1 MANLPETPQF
11 DEGIYQ
17 IETVDPV
24 VGGPNGI
31 SNESARGLAN
41 RTRYLK
47 NQVDALQSQKA
58 PLHSPNF
65 TGAPTVPTP
74 GISDSSAQI
83 ATTGWVAQ
91 RVTNL
96 AAPAAHV
103 GAGGNA
109 HPAAT
114 TSTAG
119 FMSAS
124 DKQKLDGIA
133 AGAQANAVTSVAGKT
148 GAVTLAVSDVPGAA
162 PLTAP
167 RFTGH
172 VVIDGGAS
180 RVSLENGAHLQVI
193 SDSGGIHVRNTDIM
207 GRTAADLI
215 RGSTT
220 VHRVP
225 NMQWISQNV
234 VNSINGKRGDIS
246 KLAVADVDGAAPLA
260 SPRFTGSTYFS
271 TGGNKSAF
279 TTDGYFNHN
288 HKYMGTLANVDD
300 SYVPNIYALKRL
312 FAALDGPVFT
322 GSTRFMGPVDFSHG
336 VAVTANTVAND
347 NNSFHVATTG
357 WVRNA
362 MANIAST
369 QGFAKSGNWTSGFF
383 KLPSWLGSL
392 IIQWVHVNS
401 ASTGHNTVRW
411 PISWP
416 NECLAAIISPR
427 DGSSWTMGVTP
438 AIATF
443 SWECPT
449 ARNGNNAAGTVFGIG
464 W

>member
-24 VGGPNGI
+24 VGGPNGV

-65 TGAPTVPTP
+65 TGAPQAPTP

-114 TSTAG
+114 SSTAG
-119 FMSAS
+119 FMSPS

-148 GAVTLAVSDVPGAA
+148 GAVTLSIADVEGSISPAW
-162 PLTAP
+162 LTANS
-167 RFTGH
+167 
-172 VVIDGGAS
+172 VA
-180 RVSLENGAHLQVI
+180 
-193 SDSGGIHVRNTDIM
+193 
-207 GRTAADLI
+207 
-215 RGSTT
+215 
-220 VHRVP
+220 
-225 NMQWISQNV
+225 
-234 VNSINGKRGDIS
+234 SINGKTGRIS
-246 KLAVADVDGAAPLA
+246 KLAVSDVDGAAPLA

-288 HKYMGTLANVDD
+288 HKYTGTLASVDD

-322 GSTRFMGPVDFSHG
+322 GSTRFTGPVDFSNG

-347 NNSFHVATTG
+347 NNSFHVATTQ

-362 MANIAST
+362 MGNIAET
-369 QGFAKSGNWTSGFF
+369 QGFARGGNWARGFIR
-383 KLPSWLGSL
+383 LPRWLGSL
-392 IIQWVHVNS
+392 MFQWVHVS
-401 ASTGHNTVRW
+401 SGATGHNTVQW
-411 PISWP
+411 PISWA
-416 NECLAAIISPR
+416 NECMAAIISPR

-438 AIATF
+438 AQASFT
-443 SWECPT
+443 WECPT
-449 ARNGNNAAGTVFGIG
+449 DRNGRNAYGTVFGMG

>member
-133 AGAQANAVTSVAGKT
+133 AGAQANTVTSVAGKT
-148 GAVTLAVSDVPGAA
+148 GAVTLSIADVAGSISPAW
-162 PLTAP
+162 LTANS
-167 RFTGH
+167 
-172 VVIDGGAS
+172 VA
-180 RVSLENGAHLQVI
+180 
-193 SDSGGIHVRNTDIM
+193 
-207 GRTAADLI
+207 
-215 RGSTT
+215 
-220 VHRVP
+220 
-225 NMQWISQNV
+225 
-234 VNSINGKRGDIS
+234 SINGKTGRIS
-246 KLAVADVDGAAPLA
+246 KLAVSDVEGAAPLA
-260 SPRFTGSTYFS
+260 SPRFTGSAWFAA
-271 TGGNKSAF
+271 GENQSAF
-279 TTDGYFNHN
+279 STDGYFNHN
-288 HKYMGTLANVDD
+288 HKYNGTLA
-300 SYVPNIYALKRL
+300 SSSETYVPNVYALKRWFAPRENAEFTGHTKL
-312 FAALDGPVFT
+312 YGRVEMMHGSSATAPMAALT
-322 GSTRFMGPVDFSHG
+322 S
-336 VAVTANTVAND
+336 ND
-347 NNSFHVATTG
+347 HTIATTS
-357 WVRNA
+357 WVRA
-362 MANIAST
+362 ALETIARANGLVS
-369 QGFAKSGNWTSGFF
+369 FGNLSRGSF
-383 KLPSWLGSL
+383 KLPSWLGGL
-392 IIQWVHVNS
+392 HFQWVVVSS
-401 ASTGHNTVRW
+401 AGLGHNQV
-411 PISWP
+411 SWP
-416 NECLAAIISPR
+416 VAFANQVAGAWISPR
-427 DGSSWTMGVTP
+427 DGSTFQMGVT
-438 AIATF
+438 ALNAGSF
-443 SWECPT
+443 SWEAPYP
-449 ARNGNNAAGTVFGIG
+449 RNDLPASGTVVGFG

>member
-24 VGGPNGI
+24 VGGPNGV

-47 NQVDALQSQKA
+47 NQVDALNSQKA

-65 TGAPTVPTP
+65 TGAPQAPTP

-133 AGAQANAVTSVAGKT
+133 AGAQANTVTSVAGKT
-148 GAVTLAVSDVPGAA
+148 GAVTLSIADVAGSISPAW
-162 PLTAP
+162 LTANS
-167 RFTGH
+167 
-172 VVIDGGAS
+172 VA
-180 RVSLENGAHLQVI
+180 
-193 SDSGGIHVRNTDIM
+193 
-207 GRTAADLI
+207 
-215 RGSTT
+215 
-220 VHRVP
+220 
-225 NMQWISQNV
+225 
-234 VNSINGKRGDIS
+234 SINGKTGRIS
-246 KLAVADVDGAAPLA
+246 KLSVSDVEGVAPLN
-260 SPRFTGSTYFS
+260 SPRFTGSAWFAAGENT
-271 TGGNKSAF
+271 SAF
-279 TTDGYFNHN
+279 STDGYFNHN
-288 HKYMGTLANVDD
+288 HKYNGTLA
-300 SYVPNIYALKRL
+300 SSSETYVPNVYALKRWFAPRENAEFTGHTKL
-312 FAALDGPVFT
+312 YSRVEIMGGANATAPMAALD
-322 GSTRFMGPVDFSHG
+322 S
-336 VAVTANTVAND
+336 ND
-347 NNSFHVATTG
+347 HTIATTN
-357 WVRNA
+357 WVRAA
-362 MANIAST
+362 MENIVKT
-369 QGFAKSGNWTSGFF
+369 QGFVKGGNWVRGFIRF
-383 KLPSWLGSL
+383 PTWLGSL
-392 IIQWVHVNS
+392 TLQWVHVNS
-401 ASTGHNTVRW
+401 ASTGHNTVQW
-411 PISWP
+411 PLTWA
-416 NECLAAIISPR
+416 NECTAAIISPR
-427 DGSSWTMGVTP
+427 DGSSWAMGVTP
-438 AIATF
+438 ALASF

-449 ARNGNNAAGTVFGIG
+449 ARNGATASGTVFGIG

>member
-24 VGGPNGI
+24 VGGPNGV
-31 SNESARGLAN
+31 SNEPARGLAN

-47 NQVDALQSQKA
+47 NEVDALKTQKA
-58 PLHSPNF
+58 PLASPNF
-65 TGAPTVPTP
+65 SGNPTAPTPSI
-74 GISDSSAQI
+74 GDDSSTLANT
-83 ATTGWVAQ
+83 AWVNQ
-91 RVTNL
+91 RVRTL
-96 AAPAAHV
+96 AAPIAHV
-103 GAGGNA
+103 GAGGAA
-109 HPAAT
+109 HAAAT
-114 TSTAG
+114 SSTAG

-133 AGAQANAVTSVAGKT
+133 AGAQANTVTSVAGRT

-162 PLTAP
+162 PL
-167 RFTGH
+167 
-172 VVIDGGAS
+172 
-180 RVSLENGAHLQVI
+180 
-193 SDSGGIHVRNTDIM
+193 
-207 GRTAADLI
+207 
-215 RGSTT
+215 
-220 VHRVP
+220 
-225 NMQWISQNV
+225 
-234 VNSINGKRGDIS
+234 
-246 KLAVADVDGAAPLA
+246 A
-260 SPRFTGSTYFS
+260 SPRFTGSTYFA

-288 HKYMGTLANVDD
+288 HKYTGTLASVDD

-322 GSTRFMGPVDFSHG
+322 GSTRFMGPVDFSRG

-347 NNSFHVATTG
+347 NNSFHVATTQ

-362 MANIAST
+362 MANIAAT

-401 ASTGHNTVRW
+401 TSTGHNTVRW

-416 NECLAAIISPR
+416 TECLAAIISPR

>member
-17 IETVDPV
+17 IETVDSV
-24 VGGPNGI
+24 VGGPNGV
-31 SNESARGLAN
+31 SNEPARGLAN

-47 NQVDALQSQKA
+47 NEVDALKSQKA
-58 PLHSPNF
+58 PIADPNF
-65 TGAPTVPTP
+65 SGNPRAPTASN
-74 GISDSSAQI
+74 GADSTTI
-83 ATTGWVAQ
+83 ANTAWVNQ
-91 RVTNL
+91 RVRTL

-103 GAGGNA
+103 GAGGDA

-119 FMSAS
+119 FMSPS

-133 AGAQANAVTSVAGKT
+133 AGAQANTVTSVAGKT
-148 GAVTLAVSDVPGAA
+148 GAVTLTIADVAGSISPAW
-162 PLTAP
+162 LTANS
-167 RFTGH
+167 
-172 VVIDGGAS
+172 VA
-180 RVSLENGAHLQVI
+180 
-193 SDSGGIHVRNTDIM
+193 
-207 GRTAADLI
+207 
-215 RGSTT
+215 
-220 VHRVP
+220 
-225 NMQWISQNV
+225 
-234 VNSINGKRGDIS
+234 SINGKTGRIS
-246 KLAVADVDGAAPLA
+246 KLAVSDVEGAAPLA

-288 HKYMGTLANVDD
+288 HKYTGTLASVDD

-322 GSTRFMGPVDFSHG
+322 GSTRFTGPVDFSHG

-347 NNSFHVATTG
+347 NNSFHVATTQ

-362 MANIAST
+362 MANIAAT

-401 ASTGHNTVRW
+401 TSTGHNTVRW

-416 NECLAAIISPR
+416 TECLAAIISPR